1 MVVLTRSRMNP
12 NNRKVA
18 LVGCGNRGILGFL
31 GFFKA
36 IGRTDRVAAL
46 CVANPI
52 RLQVAWDYLGESG
65 V

>member
-1 MVVLTRSRMNP
+1 MNP